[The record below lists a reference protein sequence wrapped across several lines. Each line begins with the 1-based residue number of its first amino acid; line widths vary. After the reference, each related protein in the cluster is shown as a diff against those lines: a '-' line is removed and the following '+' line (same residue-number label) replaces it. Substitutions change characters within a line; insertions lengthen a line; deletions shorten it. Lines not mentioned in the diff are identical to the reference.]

1 MSTQIQKFNFRYA
14 AANADRRIHLYLPD
28 NYYETNER
36 YAVLYM
42 FDGHN
47 LFYDAD
53 ATFGKSLGLKEFLDT
68 WWKRLIV
75 VGIECA
81 QEDWT
86 RVCEYCPYDLDS
98 RIYGHIPGRGHQTFE
113 WLTEELKPYIDATYR
128 TCPQREATAIAGYS
142 MGGMM
147 SLYGIVKFNQVFS
160 KAAVI
165 SPAIQPAMDYF
176 RNDIKNGQLN
186 PDTRVFFSWGTNELL
201 SNPGLEDRIRE
212 IEWLIQQR
220 GARTYLLRNEGGNH
234 NEASW
239 QHEVPHW
246 MRFLWE
252 G

>member
-1 MSTQIQKFNFRYA
+1 MVNKFDYYYPA
-14 AANADRRIHLYLPD
+14 AGENRRIHLYLPD
-28 NYYETNER
+28 DYYQSDER

-47 LFYDAD
+47 LFYDGD
-53 ATFGKSLGLKEFLDT
+53 ATFGKSLGLKEFLDS
-68 WWKRLIV
+68 WWKKIIV

-81 QEDWT
+81 QDDWT
-86 RVCEYCPYDLDS
+86 RVKEYCPYDIES

-113 WLTEELKPYIDATYR
+113 WIAYDLKAHIDANYR

-147 SLYGIVKFNQVFS
+147 ALYGIIKFNHIFS

-165 SPAIQPAMDYF
+165 SAAFQPAMNYF
-176 RNDIKNGQLN
+176 RNDIGNGTFNSDSKMFL
-186 PDTRVFFSWGTNELL
+186 SWGTNEL
-201 SNPGLEDRIRE
+201 NDEWDLENRIRE
-212 IEWLIQQR
+212 IEWLAQQK
-220 GARTYLLRNEGGNH
+220 GFKTYLLRNEGGNH

>member
-1 MSTQIQKFNFRYA
+1 MVQKFDFWNK
-14 AANADRRIHLYLPD
+14 AANDNRRIHLYLPD
-28 NYYETNER
+28 NYSETNER

-47 LFYDAD
+47 LFFDAD
-53 ATFGKSLGLKEFLDT
+53 ATFGKSLGLKEFLDS

-81 QEDWT
+81 KDDWT
-86 RVCEYCPYDLDS
+86 RVCEYCPYKVES
-98 RIYGHIPGRGHQTFE
+98 HIYGHIPGRGHQTFE
-113 WLTEELKPYIDATYR
+113 WVAEELKPYIDTTYR

-147 SLYGIVKFNQVFS
+147 ALYGIVKFNQVFS

-176 RNDIKNGQLN
+176 RNDIKDGVLN
-186 PDTRVFFSWGTNELL
+186 LDTRIFFSWGTNELT
-201 SNPGLEDRIRE
+201 SNPGLENRIRE
-212 IEWLIQQR
+212 MEWLVQQK
-220 GARTYLLRNEGGNH
+220 GAKTYLLRNEGGNH

-239 QHEVPHW
+239 QYEVPHW
-246 MRFLWE
+246 MHFLWE
-252 G
+252 

>member
-98 RIYGHIPGRGHQTFE
+98 RIYGHIQGRGHQTFE